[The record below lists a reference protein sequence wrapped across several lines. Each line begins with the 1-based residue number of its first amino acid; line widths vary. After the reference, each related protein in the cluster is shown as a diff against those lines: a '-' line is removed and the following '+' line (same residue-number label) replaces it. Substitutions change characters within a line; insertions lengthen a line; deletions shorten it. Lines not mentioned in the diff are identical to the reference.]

1 MQFSAT
7 LIVLAAAV
15 FFGADAAPAGNV
27 RRDKPVVSEGIPNLV
42 KYVGAGEKDKAFIPE
57 GAGVINTDKAV
68 PLQYVPK
75 AKPVPPIAKEGDGKA
90 DKNVPTTKDG
100 DDKTDAGV
108 PTIKEGDGKVNNTDI
123 ATPEAPDSSVDDFVQ
138 HGGALCQHQEM
149 KRRVL
154 HAYSLK
160 AYSGVDDAPKVCG
173 DLWRN
178 LRRFSGCFA
187 ASDASCRAGT
197 DKGELIWHFV
207 ASTFCDVGMVQSAW
221 YEATHNKYGAAE
233 CKDVEQLGFR

>member
-1 MQFSAT
+1 MQFST
-7 LIVLAAAV
+7 SLIVLAAAV

-27 RRDKPVVSEGIPNLV
+27 RRDPPVVSEGIPNLV

-68 PLQYVPK
+68 PVQYVPK
-75 AKPVPPIAKEGDGKA
+75 AKPVVPITKEGNGKV
-90 DKNVPTTKDG
+90 DTNI
-100 DDKTDAGV
+100 

-123 ATPEAPDSSVDDFVQ
+123 ATPEAPDSSVDDFIQ
-138 HGGALCQHQEM
+138 HGGALCQHQNMEL
-149 KRRVL
+149 RVL

-160 AYSGVDDAPKVCG
+160 AYSGVDDVPKVCG
-173 DLWRN
+173 DLWTK
-178 LRRFSGCFA
+178 LRRHSGCLA

-207 ASTFCDVGMVQSAW
+207 ASTFCNVGMVQSAW
-221 YEATHNKYGAAE
+221 WEATHNEYGAVE
-233 CKDVEQLGFR
+233 CKDVEKLGFR

>member
-1 MQFSAT
+1 MQFST
-7 LIVLAAAV
+7 SLIALAATV
-15 FFGADAAPAGNV
+15 FFGAHGAPTGNAH
-27 RRDKPVVSEGIPNLV
+27 RDNDVVGTGTPNLV
-42 KYVGAGEKDKAFIPE
+42 KYVGASDKDKAFIPE
-57 GAGVINTDKAV
+57 GAGVINTDKVV
-68 PLQYVPK
+68 PQQYRPK
-75 AKPVPPIAKEGDGKA
+75 AKPVIPITKEGDGKV
-90 DKNVPTTKDG
+90 DTNVPITKDG
-100 DDKTDAGV
+100 DDKTNAGI

-123 ATPEAPDSSVDDFVQ
+123 ATPEAPDSSVDDFIQ
-138 HGGALCQHQEM
+138 HGGALCQHQQL

-173 DLWRN
+173 DLWHN
-178 LRRFSGCFA
+178 LRRFPGCAA

-207 ASTFCDVGMVQSAW
+207 ASTFCNAGMVQSAW
-221 YEATHNKYGAAE
+221 YEATHNDYGAAE